1 MMIWQAIAL
10 SGSAG
15 ALMMAFSNSMDIIL
29 SFDHEQIT
37 GVV

>member
-15 ALMMAFSNSMDIIL
+15 ALMMAFSNSMDMML
-29 SFDHEQIT
+29 SLDHEQIT
-37 GVV
+37 GGV